1 MRPALDRSLHILLV
15 DDEEIV
21 QQTIGDFLDG
31 LGHRVDGVGDAPA
44 ALEAAGASH
53 YDLAII
59 DVGLPRMNGL
69 ALLEKIREDHAE
81 IPVIMIA
88 GHGDVEIRTH
98 ALGLGAAHFLVK
110 PLRLLELETVLREAV
125 RIR

>member
-1 MRPALDRSLHILLV
+1 MDRSLHILLV

-21 QQTIGDFLDG
+21 QQTIADFLDG

-44 ALEAAGASH
+44 ALAAAGACH

-59 DVGLPRMNGL
+59 DVGLPGMNGL
-69 ALLEKIREDHAE
+69 SLLEKIREDHAE

-88 GHGDVEIRTH
+88 GHGDAEVRTH
-98 ALGLGAAHFLVK
+98 ALGLGAARFLVK
-110 PLRLLELETVLREAV
+110 PFRLLELETVLREAV